1 MRNFQVV
8 PESEDDETEISAT
21 AKPEREAAVQMLI
34 LLLGTLSK
42 RTLVALD
49 NCFTLIT
56 VGSAFWLW
64 SSIPNPS
71 ILQIVELGIYALFV
85 LAANVIVR
93 RT

>member
-1 MRNFQVV
+1 MRQNFQVV
-8 PESEDDETEISAT
+8 DSEDDETEVPVAS
-21 AKPEREAAVQMLI
+21 KPEREAAVQMLL

-71 ILQIVELGIYALFV
+71 VQQIVALGIYALFV
-85 LAANVIVR
+85 LAANIIVR
-93 RT
+93 KT